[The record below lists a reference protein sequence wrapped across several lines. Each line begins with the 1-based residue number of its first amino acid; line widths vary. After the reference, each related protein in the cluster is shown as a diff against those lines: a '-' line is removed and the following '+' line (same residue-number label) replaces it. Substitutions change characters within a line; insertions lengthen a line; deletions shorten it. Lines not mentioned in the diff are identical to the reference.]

1 LRDIAR
7 APQNTPEKDAAP
19 QRLGKTS
26 NIRPDGCLLW
36 IHAQDA
42 ADTGA
47 VAALCQEFARLRG
60 EPVFAL
66 VTSIEN
72 AAAAPSVAIHQL
84 VPGETS
90 GSVARF
96 LDHWSPDAA
105 VVIGPPDRPVLIAE
119 AAARGIPLFL
129 TSSYRGQVAPGG
141 RLSLLSSSLLEHFTR
156 FLASSAAEA
165 QALYGGNIEQDR
177 VLVTGPLSDT
187 ALALPCNQA
196 ELDDI
201 GKMLAGRPIWLAAH
215 VTSSEIVSV
224 EAAQRRTIRAA
235 HRLLLIVVPRVPDDG
250 PALSAALE
258 AQGWR
263 TALRSKGEEPEENIQ
278 VYVADTKDEMGLW
291 YRLAPIT
298 FLGGTFD
305 KDAVAS
311 DPFEPASLGSAVVH
325 GPKVGSSSYRFARLR
340 AANATAELASPDEL
354 GDMIFSLLAPDKAAI
369 LAHAGWSLTSESA
382 HVVEKLAELIEAELN
397 AGEVD

>member
-1 LRDIAR
+1 M
-7 APQNTPEKDAAP
+7 
-19 QRLGKTS
+19 
-26 NIRPDGCLLW
+26 
-36 IHAQDA
+36 HAQNA

-60 EPVFAL
+60 EPVSGL

-72 AAAAPSVAIHQL
+72 AAATAPAAIHQL
-84 VPGETS
+84 APGETS

-96 LDHWSPDAA
+96 LNHWRPDAA
-105 VVIGPPDRPVLIAE
+105 VLIGPPDRPVLVTE

-129 TSSYRGQVAPGG
+129 ASSYRGQVAPGG
-141 RLSLLSSSLLEHFTR
+141 RLSLLSASLLEHFNR

-165 QALYGGNIEQDR
+165 QAIYGGNVAQES

-215 VTSSEIVSV
+215 VTPSEIAYV

-235 HRLLLIVVPRVPDDG
+235 HRLLLIVVPRIPDDG
-250 PALSAALE
+250 QDLATALE
-258 AQGWR
+258 SQGWR
-263 TALRSKGEEPEENIQ
+263 TALRSKGEEPDENIQ
-278 VYVADTKDEMGLW
+278 VYVADTEEEMGLW

-298 FLGGTFD
+298 FMGGTLD
-305 KDAVAS
+305 KDAEAS

-325 GPKVGSSSYRFARLR
+325 GPSIGNNSHRFARLR
-340 AANATAELASPDEL
+340 KANATAELTSPDEL
-354 GDMIFSLLAPDKAAI
+354 GDMIFNLLAPDKAAM

-382 HVVEKLAELIEAELN
+382 HVVEKLAELIDAEVD